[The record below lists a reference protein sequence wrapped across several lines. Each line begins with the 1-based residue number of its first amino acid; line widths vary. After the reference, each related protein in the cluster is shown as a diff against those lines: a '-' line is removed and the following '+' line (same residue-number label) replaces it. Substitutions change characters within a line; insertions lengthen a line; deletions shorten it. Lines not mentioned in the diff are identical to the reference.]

1 MFVKWL
7 RERRKR
13 AVFLNLLEIW
23 ILLVLK
29 AAGTWVRTDKI
40 MIIIFLLEKVYG
52 LAGACFVR
60 GRIPWSIPWSGDV
73 VNALRRLTS
82 LGLVEELPQ
91 GIGAYRLTENGRT
104 AVERYSM
111 SDPKIRYPY
120 ADAKFFIEWD
130 MDALAEYIRV
140 NYPEWA

>member
-1 MFVKWL
+1 MKWL

-13 AVFLNLLEIW
+13 AMSLSLLEIW

-29 AAGTWVRTDKI
+29 AAGGRWVGTDKI

-52 LAGACFVR
+52 LTRACFMP
-60 GRIPWSIPWSGDV
+60 GRIWSGDV

-82 LGLVEELPQ
+82 LGLIEELH
-91 GIGAYRLTENGRT
+91 GKAYRLTENGRMT
-104 AVERYSM
+104 VERYSM

-120 ADAKFFIEWD
+120 VDAKLFIEWD
-130 MDALAEYIRV
+130 VNTLREYVWV